1 MIKRTFSVLVAFA
14 LVLSMFVISASA
26 LIDATIIYGDFND
39 DKKVSI
45 DDANAVLKAA
55 AGLSTIKNSEVFKR
69 CDVNGD
75 GEVTVFDARQIL
87 RGCANLTGLQPENSA
102 MEELGMVKGGF
113 EDKTQNSGGT
123 RLFSS
128 PEVAISFFNN
138 GLNAVKANMPGFTR
152 SEAAD
157 VQGFNIENV
166 SLSGITL
173 GESASSVAAMIEEMI
188 VSESEPEAVQT
199 SFKGENCDNAMSV
212 ETERYVSKLSADEVL
227 GVRCSNGVTD
237 DEAALKT
244 VVIEVALPDTDL
256 GNVSQTA
263 MGDVLSAQ
271 ILQENMDTVVGNV
284 FGTDAGGDAT
294 RKTIKN
300 CVLKAEFIVISDTQ
314 YELYRYTTS
323 YDTYTYITNSTLGL
337 KGGILSAELR
347 GVEYETSISVT
358 YSDFQW

>member
-1 MIKRTFSVLVAFA
+1 MIKRIFSVLVAFA
-14 LVLSMFVISASA
+14 LVLSVFAVSAYA
-26 LIDATIIYGDFND
+26 LVDATIVYGDFNG

-55 AGLSTIKNSEVFKR
+55 AGLSTIKDDEVFKR

-75 GEVTVFDARQIL
+75 GEVTVFDARQVL

-113 EDKTQNSGGT
+113 EDTA
-123 RLFSS
+123 RLFAT
-128 PEVAISFFNN
+128 PEAAIAFFNN
-138 GLNAVKANMPGFTR
+138 GLNSVKVNMAGFTR

-157 VQGFNIENV
+157 IEGFNIQNV
-166 SLSGITL
+166 SLSGIVL

-188 VSESEPEAVQT
+188 VTESEPEAVQT

-212 ETERYVSKLSADEVL
+212 ETESYVSKLSADEVL

-237 DEAALKT
+237 DETMET

-263 MGDVLSAQ
+263 VGDVLSAQ

-284 FGTDAGGDAT
+284 FGTEAAGDAT

-300 CVLKAEFIVISDTQ
+300 CILKAEFIEVSEGK

-347 GVEYETSISVT
+347 GVEYETAISVT
-358 YSDFQW
+358 YSNFQW

>member
-1 MIKRTFSVLVAFA
+1 MIKKIFSVLVALT
-14 LVLSMFVISASA
+14 LVLSVFAVSASA
-26 LIDATIIYGDFND
+26 LVDATIVYGDFTG

-55 AGLSTIKNSEVFKR
+55 AGLSTIKDDEVFKR

-75 GEVTVFDARQIL
+75 GEVTVFDARQVL
-87 RGCANLTGLQPENSA
+87 RGCANLTGLQPENEA

-113 EDKTQNSGGT
+113 EDTTQNSAGI
-123 RLFSS
+123 RLFAT

-138 GLNAVKANMPGFTR
+138 GLNSVKVNMPGFTR

-157 VQGFNIENV
+157 IEGFNIQNV
-166 SLSGITL
+166 SLSGIVL

-188 VSESEPEAVQT
+188 VTESEPEAVQT

-212 ETERYVSKLSADEVL
+212 ETESYVSKLSADEVL
-227 GVRCSNGVTD
+227 GIRCSNGVTD
-237 DEAALKT
+237 DETMKT

-284 FGTDAGGDAT
+284 FGTDAAGDAT

-300 CVLKAEFIVISDTQ
+300 CILKAEFVVVSDGQ

-347 GVEYETSISVT
+347 GVEYETAISVT
-358 YSDFQW
+358 YSNFQW

>member
-1 MIKRTFSVLVAFA
+1 MIKRTFSVLVALA
-14 LVLSMFVISASA
+14 LVLSVFAVSASA
-26 LIDATIIYGDFND
+26 LVDTTIKYGDFNG

-55 AGLSTIKNSEVFKR
+55 AGLSTIKDDEVFKR
-69 CDVNGD
+69 CDINGD
-75 GEVTVFDARQIL
+75 GEVTVFDARQVL
-87 RGCANLTGLQPENSA
+87 RGCANLTNLQPENEA
-102 MEELGMVKGGF
+102 MKELEMVGF
-113 EDKTQNSGGT
+113 EDTTQNSAGI
-123 RLFSS
+123 RLFAT

-138 GLNAVKANMPGFTR
+138 GLNSVKVNMAGFTR

-157 VQGFNIENV
+157 IEGFNIQNV
-166 SLSGITL
+166 SLSGIVL

-188 VSESEPEAVQT
+188 VTESEPEAVQT

-212 ETERYVSKLSADEVL
+212 ETENYVSKLSADEVL

-237 DEAALKT
+237 DETMKT

-263 MGDVLSAQ
+263 IGDVLNAQ

-284 FGTDAGGDAT
+284 FGTEAAGDAT

-300 CVLKAEFIVISDTQ
+300 CILKAEFIEVSEGK

-347 GVEYETSISVT
+347 GVEYETAVFVT